1 MNVYGRG
8 SPRWLIAVGVVLA
21 TTGLLGIAGCS
32 DGAVDPRVQD
42 RVVETPPPGASE
54 STGNVS
60 GFVDG
65 VTTEGVQPLEG
76 VAVWSFVFH
85 EGSGWANG
93 KVLTNARG
101 EYSIGS
107 GLPSS
112 GMVKIHAGTPGYA
125 QPCVGLYPI
134 DGATGTRDIW
144 LYSLPALDAPDMDL
158 PPDHSLL
165 VSGRVYTREGPG
177 GEPEPIAGARV
188 TLDLFGGMGLV
199 GARSWT
205 NRNGEYVI
213 CSRPGSS
220 AAFPAPDWPAVVQV
234 TAPGFG
240 GIILKRSVE
249 EAGLR
254 VDFEF

>member
-1 MNVYGRG
+1 MNAHGRG

-32 DGAVDPRVQD
+32 DGAVDPQVQD
-42 RVVETPPPGASE
+42 RVVETPPPDPPE
-54 STGNVS
+54 STANPS
-60 GFVDG
+60 GIVYG

-76 VAVWSFVFH
+76 VAVWSFVF
-85 EGSGWANG
+85 EETSGWTNG
-93 KVLTNARG
+93 KVFTNARG

-112 GMVKIHAGTPGYA
+112 GTVVIYASTPGYA

-134 DGATGTRDIW
+134 DGATGARDIW
-144 LYSLPALDAPDMDL
+144 LYSLPALDAPDMEL

-165 VSGRVYTREGPG
+165 VSGLVHTREGAG
-177 GEPEPIAGARV
+177 GEPKPIAGARV
-188 TLDLFGGMGLV
+188 TLDLFLGMGVV
-199 GARSWT
+199 GARSRT

-213 CSRPGSS
+213 CSSPGSS

-240 GIILKRSVE
+240 GIILERSVE
-249 EAGLR
+249 EEGLR